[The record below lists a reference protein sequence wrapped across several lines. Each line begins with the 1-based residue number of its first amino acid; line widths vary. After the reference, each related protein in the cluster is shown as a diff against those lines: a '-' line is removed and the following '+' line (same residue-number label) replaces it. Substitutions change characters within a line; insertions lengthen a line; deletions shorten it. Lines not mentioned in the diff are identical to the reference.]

1 MDPRA
6 FERQLIERLRTR
18 WDGMGD
24 IVERIEALEHPDRLH
39 LEARDEVMRQRQEL
53 AAVMRSLNR
62 CQQEKLLALNHRL
75 RND

>member
-1 MDPRA
+1 MPRRR
-6 FERQLIERLRTR
+6 EPDDT
-18 WDGMGD
+18 D

-39 LEARDEVMRQRQEL
+39 LEARDEVVRQRQEL

>member
-1 MDPRA
+1 MPRRR
-6 FERQLIERLRTR
+6 EPDDT
-18 WDGMGD
+18 D

-62 CQQEKLLALNHRL
+62 CQQERLLALNHRL

>member
-1 MDPRA
+1 MPRRR
-6 FERQLIERLRTR
+6 EPDDT
-18 WDGMGD
+18 D

-53 AAVMRSLNR
+53 AAAMRSLNR
-62 CQQEKLLALNHRL
+62 CQQERLLALNHKL

>member
-1 MDPRA
+1 MPRRR
-6 FERQLIERLRTR
+6 EPDDT
-18 WDGMGD
+18 D

>member
-1 MDPRA
+1 MPRRR
-6 FERQLIERLRTR
+6 EPDDT
-18 WDGMGD
+18 D

-62 CQQEKLLALNHRL
+62 CQQERLLALNHKL